1 MYHFLLVQM
10 NLCIA
15 DILLALCGPVCTAVV
30 TILLLSQVITEED
43 FMDSDIFS
51 KFQHPLEATSVGFQ
65 NVLKT
70 DQANCFTF
78 VIVMNK
84 LIFSPGWCYVGLE

>member
-1 MYHFLLVQM
+1 M

-51 KFQHPLEATSVGFQ
+51 KFQHPLEATSVGFK

-70 DQANCFTF
+70 DQENYFTF
-78 VIVMNK
+78 IIVMNK
-84 LIFSPGWCYVGLE
+84 LISSPGWCYLGLG